1 MMDFGGGLPIENRE
15 KVRKLDQIGK
25 VILVGSGKGGVGK
38 SLVASGLAIT
48 LSREGYRTAI
58 LDLDIH
64 GASLPHYL
72 GVRPPLKSCENG
84 LEPKR
89 TGRLKVMSI
98 GLLTGNNAVPLRG
111 TKKQELIVQLFSV
124 TNWGK
129 LDYLVVDLPP
139 GTGDEV
145 LSAFELFSDKCSLIL
160 VTTPSP
166 NALNVVSRLA
176 KLARIEHVAIS
187 GIVVN
192 MAYSKVGRRI
202 SYLFGRIDSKILEKL
217 LDSSIL
223 AKIPLVSRVNT
234 QNTQEILR
242 GRNEISRAMKALV
255 NSLIA

>member
-1 MMDFGGGLPIENRE
+1 MIE
-15 KVRKLDQIGK
+15 IGK

-38 SLVASGLAIT
+38 SFVASGLA
-48 LSREGYRTAI
+48 LSLTYKGYRTGI

-72 GVRPPLKSCENG
+72 GVRPPLKSGKNG

-89 TGRLKVMSI
+89 AGKLKVMSM
-98 GLLTGNNAVPLRG
+98 GLLTGNNAVPVRG
-111 TKKQELIVQLFSV
+111 AKKQELIAQLFSI

-145 LSAFELFSDKCSLIL
+145 LSAFELFSDKCSLVL

-166 NALNVVSRLA
+166 NALNVVSRLGS
-176 KLARIEHVAIS
+176 LARIERVAIS

-192 MAYSKVGRRI
+192 MAYSKIGKKTN
-202 SYLFGRIDSKILEKL
+202 YPFGKPDVKLLEKIL
-217 LDSSIL
+217 DSNIL
-223 AKIPLVSRVNT
+223 VMIPLEPRVNF
-234 QNTQEILR
+234 QNIEVILR
-242 GRNEISRAMKALV
+242 GRNEISRAMKELTEKLSV
-255 NSLIA
+255 CLSHFHSSLK

>member
-1 MMDFGGGLPIENRE
+1 MTDGLPIQNRE
-15 KVRKLDQIGK
+15 VAKKLSQIRK

-38 SLVASGLAIT
+38 SLVASGLA
-48 LSREGYRTAI
+48 LSLSNNGKRTGI

-72 GVRPPLKSCENG
+72 GVGPPLKSSKNG

-89 TGRLKVMSI
+89 AGKLKVMSMA
-98 GLLTGNNAVPLRG
+98 LLTGNNAVPVRG
-111 TKKQELIVQLFSV
+111 TKKQELIAQLFSI

-145 LSAFELFSDKCSLIL
+145 LSAFELFAEKCCLIL

-166 NALNVVSRLA
+166 NALNVVSRLGSLA
-176 KLARIEHVAIS
+176 KIERVAIS

-192 MAYSKVGRRI
+192 MAYSKMGKKTN
-202 SYLFGRIDSKILEKL
+202 YPFGRPDEKILEKT
-217 LDSSIL
+217 LDSNIL
-223 AKIPLVSRVNT
+223 AMIPLEPRINFQDIGV
-234 QNTQEILR
+234 ILL
-242 GRNEISRAMKALV
+242 GHNEISRAMKELV
-255 NSLIA
+255 EKLSV